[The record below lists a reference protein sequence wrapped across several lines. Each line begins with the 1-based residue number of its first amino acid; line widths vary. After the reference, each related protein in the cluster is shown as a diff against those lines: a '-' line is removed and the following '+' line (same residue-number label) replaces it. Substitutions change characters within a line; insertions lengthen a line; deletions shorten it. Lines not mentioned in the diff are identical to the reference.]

1 MDSLE
6 QRYNR
11 LKNAVQ
17 QAILQNFPNPDR
29 KGCPG
34 DEVVREVA
42 ARRDLVEDA
51 VWQHITHCS
60 PCYATFLEYKD
71 EIRRERRRRGL
82 FILVG
87 AVVAACVLI
96 AVGAWWAG
104 LFPGARAEQTAIVA
118 ANRTVDLYDWD
129 AQRGGGLQQGREIA
143 LPRTVVRVRVI
154 LPRFSR
160 PGTYQIAVC
169 RDRTIESAVAEKS
182 GNAIAEG
189 PREVVT
195 VQLDLREAKPGSF
208 WFATK
213 RESDEAGYYFPV
225 RIS

>member
-17 QAILQNFPNPDR
+17 QAILQNFPNPER

-34 DEVVREVA
+34 DEVLREVA
-42 ARRDLVEDA
+42 GRRRLVEDA
-51 VWQHITHCS
+51 AWQHITHCS

-71 EIRRERRRRGL
+71 EIRRERRKRGL

-87 AVVAACVLI
+87 GVVAACVLI
-96 AVGAWWAG
+96 VVSAWWAG
-104 LFPGARAEQTAIVA
+104 VFPGRRAEQAAIVA
-118 ANRTVDLYDWD
+118 ENWTVDLYNWD

-169 RDRTIESAVAEKS
+169 RSRRIESAIAENT
-182 GNAIAEG
+182 GNATIEG
-189 PREVVT
+189 PREIVT
-195 VQLDLREAKPGSF
+195 VQLDLRAVRPGNF
-208 WFATK
+208 WFVTK
-213 RESDEAGYYFPV
+213 RESDAAGYYFPV

>member
-1 MDSLE
+1 MDSPE

-17 QAILQNFPNPDR
+17 QAILQNFPNPER

-34 DEVVREVA
+34 DEIVREVA
-42 ARRDLVEDA
+42 ARRDLIEDA
-51 VWQHITHCS
+51 TWQHITHCS
-60 PCYATFLEYKD
+60 PCYATFLEYKN
-71 EIRRERRRRGL
+71 EIRRARQKRGL
-82 FILVG
+82 LMLVA

-96 AVGAWWAG
+96 VAGAWWAG
-104 LFPGARAEQTAIVA
+104 VLPGHRREQTAIVA
-118 ANRTVDLYDWD
+118 ADRTVDLYGWD
-129 AQRGGGLQQGREIA
+129 AQRGSGLRQGREIA

-160 PGTYQIAVC
+160 PGAYQIAVC
-169 RDRTIESAVAEKS
+169 RSRTIESAIAENT
-182 GNAIAEG
+182 GNATAEG
-189 PREVVT
+189 PREVVI
-195 VQLDLREAKPGSF
+195 VKLDLRSAKSGSF

-225 RIS
+225 RVT